1 MRLRGKTALVTGG
14 ASGIG
19 EAVCFRFAL
28 EGASVVIADQ
38 NSQGEQTRDNICRQG
53 GRACF
58 VCGDVSRQEDAEK
71 MVSACLQEFDNLD
84 IVVNNAGIDAWG
96 SVLET
101 NAETWNKILATNLS
115 GVFFVSKA
123 ALAHMCQMRRG
134 AIVNV
139 ASAGGLVGSP
149 RLAAYNASKAGVV
162 NLSRNMALDYASYG
176 IRINAVCPG
185 AIDTPMLRGAISRL
199 GEFKPAMQQFVDLHP
214 LGRLGRAQEV
224 ASAILF
230 LASDEASFVT
240 GTAFC
245 VDGGLTAR

>member
-1 MRLRGKTALVTGG
+1 
-14 ASGIG
+14 
-19 EAVCFRFAL
+19 
-28 EGASVVIADQ
+28 
-38 NSQGEQTRDNICRQG
+38 
-53 GRACF
+53 
-58 VCGDVSRQEDAEK
+58 
-71 MVSACLQEFDNLD
+71 
-84 IVVNNAGIDAWG
+84 
-96 SVLET
+96 
-101 NAETWNKILATNLS
+101 
-115 GVFFVSKA
+115 
-123 ALAHMCQMRRG
+123 MRRG